1 MISIILIVSLLLESA
16 FSNLLPINSIFIPL
30 FVVTSFTILYPYF
43 KKNKFNFIIVCMIM
57 GLMYDIVFS
66 NSLFVNVIAFS
77 LVGII
82 LMICY
87 NYVKYNIY
95 TANIINLII
104 LISYRI
110 ITYII
115 LLSINYIAFNNKVF
129 LSGIYSSIL
138 MNIIYGIVLFYIAD
152 VLSRIFNRTRVE

>member
-1 MISIILIVSLLLESA
+1 MISIILIFSLLLESA
-16 FSNLLPINSIFIPL
+16 FSNIVPLNSLFIPL
-30 FVVTSFTILYPYF
+30 FVITSLTIVYPYF
-43 KKNKFNFIIVCMIM
+43 KKNKFNFILVCMIM
-57 GLMYDIVFS
+57 GLVYDIVFS
-66 NSLFVNVIAFS
+66 NSSFVNVIAFS
-77 LVGII
+77 LIGGI

-95 TANIINLII
+95 TANIINLIV

-115 LLSINYIAFNNKVF
+115 LLSINYITFNNKIL

-138 MNIIYGIVLFYIAD
+138 MNVIYGIILFYITD

>member
-1 MISIILIVSLLLESA
+1 MISIILIFSLLLESA
-16 FSNLLPINSIFIPL
+16 FSNIVPLNSLFIPL
-30 FVVTSFTILYPYF
+30 FVITSLTIVYPYF
-43 KKNKFNFIIVCMIM
+43 KKNKFNFILVCMIM
-57 GLMYDIVFS
+57 GLIYDIVFS
-66 NSLFVNVIAFS
+66 NSSFVNVITFA
-77 LVGII
+77 LIGGI
-82 LMICY
+82 LMLCY

-95 TANIINLII
+95 TANIINLIV

-115 LLSINYIAFNNKVF
+115 LLSINYITFNNKIL

-138 MNIIYGIVLFYIAD
+138 MNVIYGIILFYTTD